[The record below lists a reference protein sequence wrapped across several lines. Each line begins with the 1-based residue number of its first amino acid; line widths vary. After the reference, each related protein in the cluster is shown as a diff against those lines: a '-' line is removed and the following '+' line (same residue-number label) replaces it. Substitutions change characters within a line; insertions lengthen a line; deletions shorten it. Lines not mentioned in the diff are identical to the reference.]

1 MSNVTIVGGGIGGY
15 TVAAELRN
23 RGFEGAVTIIDPLG
37 YPYDRPPLSKEIL
50 QGSKN
55 AEQLLLAPRSW
66 YEENKVTL
74 VKAKV
79 DRIKPEERELVL
91 DGGGTH
97 SFDKLVLAT
106 GGLPRPLPAPG
117 FDDPDLFVLRTTE
130 DAQRLKKALG
140 KGTRL
145 AIIGAGL
152 IGAEVASSA
161 RELGAEVTLID
172 PVPVA
177 LVPAVGK
184 EIAERLHAL
193 HAAHGVETVAGF
205 TTGIRREGATFVI
218 DIDGKDTVTADVVLV
233 AVGIIPEE
241 NLAKS
246 AELECDGGVLVDHA
260 QRTTA
265 DGIWAVGDC
274 ARVRNADGTL
284 ERRHEHWESAI
295 FDAQTAAADICGQEL
310 PEHGASW
317 FWTDR
322 YGVHVEGVGS
332 MTAEGETVIRPD
344 EEGQPQVVF
353 RVAPD
358 STIVGCTAYDKGMA
372 VRAARRLIDRKVVVD
387 PEALADP
394 AVNLKKLA
402 R

>member
-1 MSNVTIVGGGIGGY
+1 MTSVTIIGGGIAGY
-15 TVAAELRN
+15 TAAAELRN
-23 RGFEGAVTIIDPLG
+23 RGFDGAVTIIDPLG

-50 QGSKN
+50 QGTKN
-55 AEQLLLAPRSW
+55 SEQLLLAPRGW
-66 YEENKVTL
+66 YEENKVGL
-74 VKAKV
+74 VKTKV
-79 DRIKPEERELVL
+79 GRINLKERELVL
-91 DGGGTH
+91 GNGAVH
-97 SFDKLVLAT
+97 AFDKLILAT
-106 GGLPRPLPAPG
+106 GGLPRPLPVPG
-117 FDDPDLFVLRTTE
+117 FDDSDLFVLRTVE
-130 DAQRLKKALG
+130 DAQQLKKALC

-161 RELGAEVTLID
+161 RSLGAEVTLID
-172 PVPVA
+172 PAPVA
-177 LVPAVGK
+177 LVPAVGM
-184 EIAERLHAL
+184 EIAQRLHDL
-193 HAAHGVETVAGF
+193 HAAHGVKTITGF
-205 TTGIRREGATFVI
+205 TTGIRRNGEDFLIEVEGSDAVE
-218 DIDGKDTVTADVVLV
+218 ADVVLV

-241 NLAKS
+241 SLAQS

-260 QRTTA
+260 QRTSA
-265 DGIWAVGDC
+265 DGVWAIGDC
-274 ARVRNADGTL
+274 ARVRNEDGSL

-295 FDAQTAAADICGQEL
+295 FDAQTAAADICGQDL

-332 MTAEGETVIRPD
+332 MTAEGTTVVRPD
-344 EEGQPQVVF
+344 EDGQPQVVF

-358 STIVGCTAYDKGMA
+358 NTIVGCTAYDKGMA
-372 VRAARRLIDRKVVVD
+372 VRAARRLIDRRVVVD